1 MSRYRD
7 AALFAVLALLWGA
20 GFTAIEVGLETL
32 DPLLFAAYRFD
43 LGATVTL
50 LALAALGR
58 LSLPRDRPAALGVA
72 AAGTLLVFA
81 NVLFLFVGQV
91 YTSGAVAAV
100 VYSLNPVMT
109 AVFAALLLDT
119 EGLDARSVV
128 GVGLGLL
135 GVGLVARPDPS
146 NLEADALGALLV
158 FCAVLAVSSGSV
170 LVRRFDGDVDSLSLT
185 GWAMALGAVLLH
197 GASLAADETVVLPT
211 AVPSLA
217 AIAYLGVGGSA
228 LAYGI
233 YFTLLERTGPFAV
246 NLVNYAIP
254 PVAAV
259 VGWWYLDE
267 RLAALSLLGFVCIL
281 AGFLLV
287 NRHAVR
293 RELARVRG
301 VTAG

>member
-7 AALFAVLALLWGA
+7 AALFTILALLWGG

-50 LALAALGR
+50 ISLAVLGR
-58 LSLPRDRPAALGVA
+58 LSLPRDQSSVLGVV
-72 AAGTLLVFA
+72 AAGTLLVFG

-109 AVFAALLLDT
+109 AVFAALLLDA
-119 EGLDARSVV
+119 ERLDARSTV

-135 GVGLVARPDPS
+135 GVGLVARPNPA
-146 NLEADALGALLV
+146 NLGADALGALLV

-170 LVRRFDGDVDSLSLT
+170 LVQRFGGTLDSLSLT
-185 GWAMALGAVLLH
+185 GWSMALGAVLLH
-197 GASLAADETVVLPT
+197 GASLAAGEAVVLPT

-233 YFTLLERTGPFAV
+233 YFTLLERAGPFAV

-267 RLAALSLLGFVCIL
+267 RLAALSLVGFVSIL

-293 RELARVRG
+293 RELVRVRD
-301 VTAG
+301 VAS

>member
-7 AALFAVLALLWGA
+7 AALFAALALLWGG

-43 LGATVTL
+43 VGAAVAL
-50 LALAALGR
+50 AALAALGR
-58 LSLPRDRPAALGVA
+58 LSLPRDRPAALGVVA
-72 AAGTLLVFA
+72 GGTLLVFA
-81 NVLFLFVGQV
+81 NVFFLFVGQV

-119 EGLDARSVV
+119 DGLDARSAA

-135 GVGLVARPDPS
+135 GVGLVARPSPS
-146 NLEADALGALLV
+146 NAGGDALGAALV
-158 FCAVLAVSSGSV
+158 FCAVLAISSGSV
-170 LVRRFDGDVDSLSLT
+170 LVRRFDGSVDSLSLT
-185 GWAMALGAVLLH
+185 AWSMALGAVLLH
-197 GASLAADETVVLPT
+197 AASLVAGEPVAPPT
-211 AVPSLA
+211 AVPTLVA
-217 AIAYLGVGGSA
+217 VAYLGVGGSA
-228 LAYGI
+228 LGYGI
-233 YFTLLERTGPFAV
+233 YFTLLERSGPFAV
-246 NLVNYAIP
+246 NLVNYAVP

-267 RLAALSLLGFVCIL
+267 RLAALSLAGFGCIL

-287 NRHAVR
+287 NRRAVR
-293 RELARVRG
+293 RELARIRG
-301 VTAG
+301 VAG

>member
-7 AALFAVLALLWGA
+7 AALFSALALLWGG

-43 LGATVTL
+43 LGAAVTL
-50 LALAALGR
+50 LALAALNR
-58 LSLPRDRPAALGVA
+58 LSLPSDRSGVLGIV
-72 AAGTLLVFA
+72 AAGTLLVFG
-81 NVLFLFVGQV
+81 NVFFLFFGQV
-91 YTSGAVAAV
+91 YTSGSVAAV

-119 EGLDARSVV
+119 AGLDFRSIV

-135 GVGLVARPDPS
+135 GVGMVARPNPA
-146 NLEADALGALLV
+146 NPGADAVGALLV

-170 LVRRFDGDVDSLSLT
+170 LVRRFDGDIDSLSLT
-185 GWAMALGAVLLH
+185 GWSMALGAVLLH
-197 GASLAADETVVLPT
+197 GASLIAGESVVPPT

-217 AIAYLGVGGSA
+217 AIAYLGIGGSA

-267 RLAALSLLGFVCIL
+267 RLSALSLLGFVAIL

-293 RELARVRG
+293 RELAKVRG
-301 VTAG
+301 APW